1 MTFHGENL
9 SSLAVGNLQHSLN
22 FSEPEL
28 FREKILSEAKRV
40 GTEGGS
46 AHKMNRQPVFFL
58 AGSIDHRR
66 GAD

>member
-1 MTFHGENL
+1 MTSHGENL

-28 FREKILSEAKRV
+28 LRGKILSEAKRV

-46 AHKMNRQPVFFL
+46 AQKYPPASFFPGWRL
-58 AGSIDHRR
+58 LTI
-66 GAD
+66 

>member
-28 FREKILSEAKRV
+28 FRGKILSEAKRV
-40 GTEGGS
+40 GTEGD
-46 AHKMNRQPVFFL
+46 RPT
-58 AGSIDHRR
+58 R
-66 GAD
+66 